1 MQKSGCEKLSQNA
14 LKIDAFGRPFEFM
27 LPNGTRKYKTLSGSI
42 FTVILALI
50 VTLYTAYKLQLLLNN
65 DNVLV
70 MVTTEDSF
78 FDKNGERS
86 TLSRSEHGFNLAFVL
101 LNVENW

>member
-1 MQKSGCEKLSQNA
+1 MQKSSCGKLSQSA

-27 LPNGTRKYKTLSGSI
+27 LPNGTRKYKTLLGSI

-50 VTLYTAYKLQLLLNN
+50 VTLYTAYKLQLLVSN

-78 FDKNGERS
+78 FDKNGNRS
-86 TLSRSEHGFNLAFVL
+86 TLSR
-101 LNVENW
+101 